1 MATHKTNLP
10 ARYEEKEESLG
21 SFLWQI
27 TKLFTKCTWYGS
39 KFVVKNAPAAI
50 GMAWE
55 IKKEITKGVAQGLH
69 EAKQTYKEMLIEQ
82 EIAKLTEQK
91 MPSSQIE
98 LNSVRLQEV
107 IRAQRDRQ
115 KRLEMAMESS
125 NKTDERQ
132 AYDARLEKF
141 RNL

>member
-10 ARYEEKEESLG
+10 ARFEEKEESLG

-55 IKKEITKGVAQGLH
+55 IKKEITKEIAQGLH

-82 EIAKLTEQK
+82 EIAKLAQQA
-91 MPSSQIE
+91 PARQIGISSVGGQEAVRTQEAQLE
-98 LNSVRLQEV
+98 L
-107 IRAQRDRQ
+107 IKRARQ
-115 KRLEMAMESS
+115 SINEA
-125 NKTDERQ
+125 NERKS
-132 AYDARLEKF
+132 YDARLEKF
-141 RNL
+141 KNL

>member
-55 IKKEITKGVAQGLH
+55 IKKEITKEIAQGLH

-82 EIAKLTEQK
+82 EIAKLAQQA
-91 MPSSQIE
+91 PARQIDISSVGGQE
-98 LNSVRLQEV
+98 AVRTQE
-107 IRAQRDRQ
+107 A
-115 KRLEMAMESS
+115 RLELIKRA
-125 NKTDERQ
+125 RQ
-132 AYDARLEKF
+132 SINEANNRKSYDARLEKF
-141 RNL
+141 KNL

>member
-1 MATHKTNLP
+1 MATQKTNLP

-55 IKKEITKGVAQGLH
+55 IKKEITKEIAQGLH

-82 EIAKLTEQK
+82 EIAKLAEQAT
-91 MPSSQIE
+91 SRQIGINSIGTPKSVLTQE
-98 LNSVRLQEV
+98 LQLEIMQ
-107 IRAQRDRQ
+107 RARQ
-115 KRLEMAMESS
+115 SINEA
-125 NKTDERQ
+125 NERKS
-132 AYDARLEKF
+132 YDARLEKF
-141 RNL
+141 KNL

>member
-1 MATHKTNLP
+1 MATQKTNLP

-55 IKKEITKGVAQGLH
+55 IKKEITKEIAQGLH

-82 EIAKLTEQK
+82 EIAKLAEQATSRK
-91 MPSSQIE
+91 IRI
-98 LNSVRLQEV
+98 NSIDTPKSVLTQEV
-107 IRAQRDRQ
+107 QLEIIKRARQ
-115 KRLEMAMESS
+115 SINEANNRKS
-125 NKTDERQ
+125 
-132 AYDARLEKF
+132 YDARLEKF
-141 RNL
+141 KNL

>member
-55 IKKEITKGVAQGLH
+55 IKKEITKEIAQGLH
-69 EAKQTYKEMLIEQ
+69 EAQQTYKEMLVEQ
-82 EIAKLTEQK
+82 EIAKLAEQA
-91 MPSSQIE
+91 PSLQSRI
-98 LNSVRLQEV
+98 NSICTPEAV
-107 IRAQRDRQ
+107 RAQKARIEMIKRARQ
-115 KRLEMAMESS
+115 SISEA
-125 NKTDERQ
+125 NERK

-141 RNL
+141 KNL

>member
-1 MATHKTNLP
+1 MATQKTNLP
-10 ARYEEKEESLG
+10 AHYEEKEESLG

-55 IKKEITKGVAQGLH
+55 VKKEITKEIAQGLH

-82 EIAKLTEQK
+82 EIAKLAEQK
-91 MPSSQIE
+91 EPFPQIE
-98 LNSVRLQEV
+98 FNSTPGLERNRAEEVRLNL
-107 IRAQRDRQ
+107 IKRA
-115 KRLEMAMESS
+115 MGSS
-125 NKTDERQ
+125 NETNERKT
-132 AYDARLEKF
+132 YDARLEKF

>member
-10 ARYEEKEESLG
+10 AHYEGKEESLG

-55 IKKEITKGVAQGLH
+55 IKKEITKEIAQGLH

-82 EIAKLTEQK
+82 EIAKLAQQA
-91 MPSSQIE
+91 PACQIDISSVGRQEAVRTQEAQLE
-98 LNSVRLQEV
+98 L
-107 IRAQRDRQ
+107 IKRARQ
-115 KRLEMAMESS
+115 SINEANNPKS
-125 NKTDERQ
+125 
-132 AYDARLEKF
+132 YDARLEKF
-141 RNL
+141 KNL

>member
-10 ARYEEKEESLG
+10 ARFEEKEESLG

-55 IKKEITKGVAQGLH
+55 VKKEITKEIAQGLH

-82 EIAKLTEQK
+82 EIAKLAEQK
-91 MPSSQIE
+91 APSHQIE
-98 LNSVRLQEV
+98 LNSMPGLERNRAEEVRLNL
-107 IRAQRDRQ
+107 I
-115 KRLEMAMESS
+115 KRGIGSS
-125 NKTDERQ
+125 NQASERQ

>member
-1 MATHKTNLP
+1 MATHKKNLP

-55 IKKEITKGVAQGLH
+55 IKKEITKEIAQGLH

-82 EIAKLTEQK
+82 EIAKLAQQA
-91 MPSSQIE
+91 PARQIDISSVGGQEAVRTQEAQLE
-98 LNSVRLQEV
+98 L
-107 IRAQRDRQ
+107 IKRARQ
-115 KRLEMAMESS
+115 SINEANNRKV
-125 NKTDERQ
+125 
-132 AYDARLEKF
+132 YDARLEKF
-141 RNL
+141 KNL

>member
-55 IKKEITKGVAQGLH
+55 IKKEITKEIAQGLH
-69 EAKQTYKEMLIEQ
+69 EAKQTYKEALIQQ
-82 EIAKLTEQK
+82 EIAKLAEQQS
-91 MPSSQIE
+91 PSRHIE
-98 LNSVRLQEV
+98 LNSIRGQERNRAQEVRLNL
-107 IRAQRDRQ
+107 IKRAMDSTKEANNR
-115 KRLEMAMESS
+115 KS
-125 NKTDERQ
+125 
-132 AYDARLEKF
+132 YDARLEKF
-141 RNL
+141 KNL

>member
-55 IKKEITKGVAQGLH
+55 IKKEITKEIAQGLH
-69 EAKQTYKEMLIEQ
+69 EAQQTYKEMLLEQ
-82 EIAKLTEQK
+82 EIAKLAEQA
-91 MPSSQIE
+91 PSLQSRI
-98 LNSVRLQEV
+98 NSICTPEAV
-107 IRAQRDRQ
+107 RAQKARIEMIKRARQ
-115 KRLEMAMESS
+115 SISEA
-125 NKTDERQ
+125 NERK

-141 RNL
+141 KNL

>member
-1 MATHKTNLP
+1 MATQKTNLP
-10 ARYEEKEESLG
+10 AHYEEKEESLG
-21 SFLWQI
+21 SFLWQM

-55 IKKEITKGVAQGLH
+55 VKKEITKEIAQGLH
-69 EAKQTYKEMLIEQ
+69 EAKQTYKEMLIEH
-82 EIAKLTEQK
+82 EISKLAEQK
-91 MPSSQIE
+91 APSHQIE
-98 LNSVRLQEV
+98 LNSISGLERNRAEEVRLNL
-107 IRAQRDRQ
+107 I
-115 KRLEMAMESS
+115 KRGIGSS
-125 NKTDERQ
+125 NKANERQ

>member
-1 MATHKTNLP
+1 MATQKTNLP

-55 IKKEITKGVAQGLH
+55 IKKEITKEIAQGLH

-82 EIAKLTEQK
+82 EIAKLPEQATSRK
-91 MPSSQIE
+91 IRI
-98 LNSVRLQEV
+98 NSIDTPKSVLTQEV
-107 IRAQRDRQ
+107 QLEIIKRARQ
-115 KRLEMAMESS
+115 SINEANNRKS
-125 NKTDERQ
+125 
-132 AYDARLEKF
+132 YDARLEKF
-141 RNL
+141 KNL

>member
-1 MATHKTNLP
+1 MATQKTNLP
-10 ARYEEKEESLG
+10 AHYEEKEESLG

-55 IKKEITKGVAQGLH
+55 VKKEITKEIAQRLH
-69 EAKQTYKEMLIEQ
+69 EGKQAYKEMLIEQ
-82 EIAKLTEQK
+82 EIAKLAEQK
-91 MPSSQIE
+91 APFPQIE
-98 LNSVRLQEV
+98 LNSSPGLERNRAEEVRLNL
-107 IRAQRDRQ
+107 IKRA
-115 KRLEMAMESS
+115 MGSS
-125 NKTDERQ
+125 NETNERKT
-132 AYDARLEKF
+132 YDARLEKF

>member
-55 IKKEITKGVAQGLH
+55 VKKEITKEIAQGLH

-82 EIAKLTEQK
+82 EIAKLAEQATSR
-91 MPSSQIE
+91 PIGI
-98 LNSVRLQEV
+98 NSIDTSKSVLTQEVRLE
-107 IRAQRDRQ
+107 IIKKARQ
-115 KRLEMAMESS
+115 SINEA
-125 NKTDERQ
+125 NERKS
-132 AYDARLEKF
+132 YDARLEKF
-141 RNL
+141 KNL

>member
-82 EIAKLTEQK
+82 EIAKLAEQK
-91 MPSSQIE
+91 EPFPQIE
-98 LNSVRLQEV
+98 FNSTPGLERNRAEEVRLNL
-107 IRAQRDRQ
+107 IKRA
-115 KRLEMAMESS
+115 MGSS
-125 NKTDERQ
+125 NETNERKT
-132 AYDARLEKF
+132 YDARLEKF

>member
-55 IKKEITKGVAQGLH
+55 IKKEITKEIAQGLH

-82 EIAKLTEQK
+82 EIAKLAQQTPARQINI
-91 MPSSQIE
+91 SSVGGQE
-98 LNSVRLQEV
+98 AVRSQE
-107 IRAQRDRQ
+107 A
-115 KRLEMAMESS
+115 RLELIKRA
-125 NKTDERQ
+125 RQ
-132 AYDARLEKF
+132 SINEANNRKSYDARLEKF
-141 RNL
+141 KNL

>member
-55 IKKEITKGVAQGLH
+55 IKKEITKEIAQGLH

-82 EIAKLTEQK
+82 EIAKLAEQATSRK
-91 MPSSQIE
+91 IGINSIGTPKSVLTQE
-98 LNSVRLQEV
+98 LQLEIMQ
-107 IRAQRDRQ
+107 RARQ
-115 KRLEMAMESS
+115 SINEA
-125 NKTDERQ
+125 NERK

>member
-10 ARYEEKEESLG
+10 ARFEEKEESLG

-55 IKKEITKGVAQGLH
+55 IKKEITKEIAQGLH

-82 EIAKLTEQK
+82 EIAKLAEQATSR
-91 MPSSQIE
+91 PIGI
-98 LNSVRLQEV
+98 NSIDTSKSVLTQEVRLE
-107 IRAQRDRQ
+107 IIKKARQ
-115 KRLEMAMESS
+115 SINEA
-125 NKTDERQ
+125 NERKS
-132 AYDARLEKF
+132 YDARLEKF
-141 RNL
+141 KNL

>member
-1 MATHKTNLP
+1 MATHKKNLP

-55 IKKEITKGVAQGLH
+55 IKKEITKEIAQGLH

-82 EIAKLTEQK
+82 EIAKLAQQTPARQINI
-91 MPSSQIE
+91 SSVGGQE
-98 LNSVRLQEV
+98 AVRSQE
-107 IRAQRDRQ
+107 A
-115 KRLEMAMESS
+115 RLELIKRA
-125 NKTDERQ
+125 RQ
-132 AYDARLEKF
+132 SINEANNRKSYDARLEKF
-141 RNL
+141 KNL

>member
-1 MATHKTNLP
+1 MATHKTNIP
-10 ARYEEKEESLG
+10 AHYEEKEESLG

-55 IKKEITKGVAQGLH
+55 IKKEITKEIAQGLH

-82 EIAKLTEQK
+82 EIAKLAEQATSHK
-91 MPSSQIE
+91 IGINSIGTPKSVLTQE
-98 LNSVRLQEV
+98 LQLEIMQ
-107 IRAQRDRQ
+107 RARQ
-115 KRLEMAMESS
+115 SINEA
-125 NKTDERQ
+125 NERKS
-132 AYDARLEKF
+132 YDARLEKF
-141 RNL
+141 KNL

>member
-1 MATHKTNLP
+1 MATHKTNIP
-10 ARYEEKEESLG
+10 AHYEEKEESLG

-55 IKKEITKGVAQGLH
+55 IKKEITKEIAQGLH

-82 EIAKLTEQK
+82 EIAKLAEQAT
-91 MPSSQIE
+91 SRQIGINSIGTPKSVLTQE
-98 LNSVRLQEV
+98 LQLEIMQ
-107 IRAQRDRQ
+107 RARQ
-115 KRLEMAMESS
+115 SINEA
-125 NKTDERQ
+125 NERKS
-132 AYDARLEKF
+132 YDARLEKF
-141 RNL
+141 KNL

>member
-82 EIAKLTEQK
+82 EIAKLAEQA
-91 MPSSQIE
+91 PSLQSRI
-98 LNSVRLQEV
+98 NSICTPEAV
-107 IRAQRDRQ
+107 RAQKARIEMIKRARQ
-115 KRLEMAMESS
+115 SISEA
-125 NKTDERQ
+125 NERK

-141 RNL
+141 KNL

>member
-55 IKKEITKGVAQGLH
+55 IKKEITKEIAQGLH

-82 EIAKLTEQK
+82 EIAKLAEQA
-91 MPSSQIE
+91 PSLQSRI
-98 LNSVRLQEV
+98 NSICTPEAV
-107 IRAQRDRQ
+107 RAQKARIEMIKRARQ
-115 KRLEMAMESS
+115 SISEA
-125 NKTDERQ
+125 NERK

-141 RNL
+141 KNL

>member
-10 ARYEEKEESLG
+10 AHYEVKEESLG

-55 IKKEITKGVAQGLH
+55 IKKEITKEIAQGLH

-82 EIAKLTEQK
+82 EIAKLAEQK
-91 MPSSQIE
+91 EPFPQIE
-98 LNSVRLQEV
+98 FNSTPGLERNRAEEVRLNL
-107 IRAQRDRQ
+107 IKRA
-115 KRLEMAMESS
+115 MGSS
-125 NKTDERQ
+125 NETNERKT
-132 AYDARLEKF
+132 YDARLEKF

>member
-50 GMAWE
+50 GMALE
-55 IKKEITKGVAQGLH
+55 VKKEITKEIAQGLH
-69 EAKQTYKEMLIEQ
+69 EAKQAYKEMLIEQ
-82 EIAKLTEQK
+82 EIAKLAEQRV
-91 MPSSQIE
+91 PSPQIE
-98 LNSVRLQEV
+98 FNSMPGLERNRAEEVRLNF
-107 IRAQRDRQ
+107 IKRAIG
-115 KRLEMAMESS
+115 SS
-125 NKTDERQ
+125 NETNERKT
-132 AYDARLEKF
+132 YDARLEKF